1 MLRFL
6 IREMITNDQIE
17 QKKIKEID
25 PIVIARK
32 IAAVTDGIFK
42 TRNSEAGVA
51 RLTLADKGSRPFKG
65 LEPEELDKKLVGYI
79 KKAGYEVDDV
89 FMPGGGS
96 ISSAYDMYRI
106 YDPNVN
112 EASRQYHNV
121 VFGTAHSGAEAAQF
135 VSIDQSVKELTNNK
149 NNPIEVFDG
158 EDYVTV
164 DDAVSVGS
172 KNLKPDVVLTLNGEV
187 KLSISLKH
195 LPGGRATEM
204 QQWGGL
210 IKYKDHPEV
219 VDFVE
224 CIKRALS
231 SGSSKK
237 RFYRDIKDETLK
249 YESMWGTPG
258 NSVDVIVAGS
268 VPILVPSEDRPGAFK
283 IAFRNDGPGTIAYRN
298 RGDTLGPEFEP
309 VMMARPSSD
318 RGFGGLEKY
327 RVMAFPKQAAQT
339 SGTLDMCSIG
349 DGR

>member
-6 IREMITNDQIE
+6 IREMISDDQNKQQRII
-17 QKKIKEID
+17 Q
-25 PIVIARK
+25 PRTVARRIAPF
-32 IAAVTDGIFK
+32 TDGIFK
-42 TRNSEAGVA
+42 DGSTDEGTA
-51 RLTLADKGSRPFKG
+51 RLTLVNRDSRPFKG
-65 LEPEELDKKLVGYI
+65 LEPEEIDRRLVGYI
-79 KKAGYEVDDV
+79 KKAGYEIEDV

-96 ISSAYDMYRI
+96 TSSAYDMYRI
-106 YDPNVN
+106 YDPNVD
-112 EASRQYHNV
+112 EAYRQYHDV
-121 VFGTAHSGAEAAQF
+121 IFGTAHSGAESTQF
-135 VSIDQSVKELTNNK
+135 VSIDQSVKGLTDNK
-149 NNPIEVFDG
+149 SNPIEVFDG
-158 EDYVTV
+158 EDYVTIN
-164 DDAVSVGS
+164 DAVRVGT
-172 KNLKPDVVLTLNGEV
+172 KNLKPDVILTLNGDV

-224 CIKRALS
+224 CIKRALN

-258 NSVDVIVAGS
+258 NMVDVIVAGS

-283 IAFRNDGPGTIAYRN
+283 IAFRNDGPGTIAYRK

-327 RVMAFPKQAAQT
+327 RVMTFPKQAAQT

-349 DGR
+349 DKR